1 MKGVTLE
8 EKELLN
14 CGVEQSAARLAHNQ
28 EVAGSSPAPATT
40 SHISM
45 ENSMENQ
52 HRKIAGYRELIPEE
66 IDLMNRVKAAGE
78 QLLQL
83 QQEVQARL
91 DKDFETKR
99 NASCSSTPTP
109 EDEASPESVEF
120 CRFLAA
126 EPHRWADIART
137 DIQTGVMALVRA
149 VAQPSQG

>member
-28 EVAGSSPAPATT
+28 EVAGSSPAPATI
-40 SHISM
+40 SHINTESC
-45 ENSMENQ
+45 MENQ

-66 IDLMNRVKAAGE
+66 IDLMNRVKAAGD
-78 QLLQL
+78 LLLGL
-83 QQEVQARL
+83 QQEVWARL
-91 DKDFETKR
+91 NTDLERKR
-99 NASCSSTPTP
+99 AAACNSKLTP
-109 EDEASPESVEF
+109 EDEASPESVEYR
-120 CRFLAA
+120 RFNAA
-126 EPHRWADIART
+126 EPHRWAAIAKT